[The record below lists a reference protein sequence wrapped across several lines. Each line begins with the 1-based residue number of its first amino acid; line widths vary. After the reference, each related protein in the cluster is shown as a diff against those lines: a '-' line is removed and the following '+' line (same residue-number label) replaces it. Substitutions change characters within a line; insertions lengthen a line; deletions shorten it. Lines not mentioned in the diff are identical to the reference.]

1 MAIERTLA
9 LVKPDAVKRNLI
21 GKIISRIESGGLRL
35 VAARMIRMTKEEAK
49 RFYEV
54 HKGSPFY
61 EDLTDYMS
69 SGPILAMALEGEE
82 AISKWRDLMGATNP
96 VDAADDTI
104 RKDFGLNVEKNSTHG
119 SDAPETAATELNFF
133 FNQMDYV

>member
-9 LVKPDAVKRNLI
+9 LVKPDAVERNLI
-21 GKIISRIESGGLRL
+21 GKIISRIESSGLRL
-35 VAARMIRMTKEEAK
+35 VAARMFRVTKEEAK

-54 HKGSPFY
+54 HKGKPFY

-69 SGPILAMALEGEE
+69 SGSILAMALEGEE

-96 VDAADDTI
+96 ADAADDTI

-119 SDAPETAATELNFF
+119 SDAPETGATELNFF